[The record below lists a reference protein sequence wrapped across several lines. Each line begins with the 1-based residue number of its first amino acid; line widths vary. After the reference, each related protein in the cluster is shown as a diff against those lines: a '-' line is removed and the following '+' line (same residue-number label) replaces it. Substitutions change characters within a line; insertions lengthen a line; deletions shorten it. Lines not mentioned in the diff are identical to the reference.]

1 MTDSLGNSKPA
12 APGAP
17 SIDAAWQLLPPD
29 IPSLLRPFQAQS
41 APPRSIVTLDSHHL
55 AVLLRLVTHPD
66 HPPAIFAQEPIHPAG
81 RNSAETPSH
90 TLAGLARQ
98 AYDLSGPLPGDDL
111 LLLPA
116 PLLDQMLTPLA
127 DDFSFRAVAALLP
140 PSPDPLAAEIARQLR
155 RSLFDRG
162 LVCIGA
168 AQAMG
173 SKALCFLAG
182 DAVRSWQNLDADSRG
197 HVTFTTLTEGGRFA
211 NQLFRYAYARLYA
224 LRHGLTAAFP
234 EWEGGQLFGLHDPPC
249 AGLSFPRLSF
259 PGFSD
264 EDRQLWDK
272 QDPPIDIDL
281 AGYFQELPECWR
293 KHRPLLRRLF
303 QLPPEPRQALDAW
316 HHQVTGGGRQT
327 LVAIHVRRGDYRI
340 LQIKHQPWFR
350 LVPEP
355 WYVDWLRTIW
365 PTLRD
370 PLLFVATDEPETILP
385 VFQEFPMISPSPVPM
400 SPALPDHLRDFEIL
414 RRADYLAICNS
425 SYSRMAAILAPS
437 TQKCFLPSFE
447 TENFVPYEPW
457 MDPAFWKRFAN
468 SWRRTGPRGIRS
480 APPAPKPS
488 ARNAVITSPDTA
500 AIFFDLS
507 DLLLYLLHHATLSGI
522 QRVQCEILRNL
533 PDVSQPLPVRF
544 VVLTKRGRLGA
555 IETSAL
561 QSILED
567 ILSGIQSRDKFE
579 SELSALLDRA
589 APCTLHPKDVFLTLG
604 AFWNVKGMGLLLQ
617 ELKNSGVI
625 TGVLVH
631 DILPI
636 TASEYFESREIGVFV
651 KAVNEALTFAD
662 FLLTTSEYNK
672 ESLAE
677 YMASR
682 NLDTLPVHLVSLG
695 HGLSLSAPGKS
706 PMSTVVAEIAAHNYV
721 LCVGTIEARKNP
733 TYLLNI
739 WKMMLRS
746 GRPDVP
752 YLVFVGRKGW
762 LVRDFMDQL
771 KACGYLGGRILLLHS
786 VTDLELDLLYR
797 NCMLTMFPSFVE
809 GWGLPVGESLVH
821 GKVCLCSPI
830 GGVPEVGGELVDYI
844 DPYNVWDGLERLLRY
859 LDDPELLR
867 NREREIAEQFKP
879 RSWRKTTDDLLRSAQ
894 ALARQVRPVEGV
906 AAITLPPGLYLPIT
920 SDAASVL
927 MDGLDGTLSADLSCI
942 SGWHA
947 PENSGVRAAQPAA
960 MLRFR
965 THAAPGTQIN
975 LGLRFAA
982 YGHDFRVRIQSGSG
996 DETEVALTGGSE
1008 SRVSLACRVEPGK
1021 LVTAHLSLA
1030 DPDLDGDPF
1039 SSESY
1044 WLLKGLTYC
1053 AVTRLAGETLRKLEK
1068 LEDRNGPPPRPAGPP
1083 LPVEPPA
1090 APEIASREGR
1100 ILLRPA
1106 PPVDDSRRAPSFG
1119 AFLQSADSYWPSDF
1133 TSDRDAPIFADRAD
1147 RIAFYSGCGN
1157 RARAP
1162 QVGRIDDGIRMIRR
1176 SDQFVSTSRFSEGS
1190 LFDRSGV
1197 TRAFGYL
1204 NTAPPGTPA
1213 WLSHEADGLWVTEEA
1228 LAAAPRYEQSHLI
1241 FYNGNLHN
1249 YYHWLVE
1256 GLLTLDILS
1265 RAFGFGSNLKIPLPK
1280 SVDINALLD
1289 HRETLRAVD
1298 LAGYEIVEIGAGL
1311 IHVQEAIWVES
1322 DLVQSMPAPYL
1333 KDFQQRISALY
1344 AGLRTLRNRRL
1355 LIARKGPTRKIHNLE
1370 QVQAFLSR
1378 YDFDTVYLEGMS
1390 MADQILLFQSADFIV
1405 SPHGAG
1411 LANLLFCE
1419 PGTKVVELM
1428 PSVEV
1433 RPFFWMISEKL
1444 DLVHG
1449 VQFCEIVGAEGFQSS
1464 IQVDIGKLQAL
1475 VRMLDA
1481 HF

>member
-1 MTDSLGNSKPA
+1 MTDSLGNPKPADPA
-12 APGAP
+12 APAVH
-17 SIDAAWQLLPPD
+17 AAWQLLEPGLA
-29 IPSLLRPFQAQS
+29 SLLRPFQAQS
-41 APPRSIVTLDSHHL
+41 AAPRSIVAVDPHHA

-81 RNSAETPSH
+81 RNPGETPSH

-98 AYDLSGPLPGDDL
+98 ACDLSGPLPGDDL

-116 PLLDQMLTPLA
+116 PLLNQMMTPLA
-127 DDFSFRAVAALLP
+127 DDFTFRAVGVLLP
-140 PSPDPLAAEIARQLR
+140 LSPDPLAAETARQLR

-173 SKALCFLAG
+173 SKALCFLTG
-182 DAVRSWQNLDADSRG
+182 DAVRSLHNLDAESRG
-197 HVTFTTLTEGGRFA
+197 HVTFATLTEGGRFA

-234 EWEGGQLFGLHDPPC
+234 EWEGGPLFGLHDQSC

-293 KHRPLLRRLF
+293 RHRPLLRRLF
-303 QLPPEPRQALDAW
+303 QLPPDPRQALDAW
-316 HHQVTGGGRQT
+316 HHQVTGGARRT

-340 LQIKHQPWFR
+340 LQSKQQPWFR
-350 LVPEP
+350 LVPEQ

-370 PLLFVATDEPETILP
+370 PLLFVATDEPETVLP
-385 VFQEFPMISPSPVPM
+385 VFQEFPMISAPPVPL
-400 SPALPDHLRDFEIL
+400 SPALPDHVRDFEML

-425 SYSRMAAILAPS
+425 SFSRMAAILAPS

-447 TENFVPYEPW
+447 RENFVPYEPW
-457 MDPAFWKRFAN
+457 MDPAFWTRFAD
-468 SWRRTGPRGIRS
+468 SSRRTDLRGIRP
-480 APPAPKPS
+480 APPALKVAGRS
-488 ARNAVITSPDTA
+488 ALVASPDTA

-507 DLLLYLLHHATLSGI
+507 DLLLYLLDHATLSGI

-533 PDVSQPLPVRF
+533 PDVSHPLPVRY
-544 VVLTKRGRLGA
+544 VVLTRRRRLGT

-561 QSILED
+561 QGILED
-567 ILSGIQSRDKFE
+567 ILSGTKSRDDFE

-589 APCTLHPKDVFLTLG
+589 APCTLHPKDIFLTLG

-625 TGVLVH
+625 TGVLIH

-636 TASEYFESREIGVFV
+636 TASEYFEAREIGMFV

-695 HGLSLSAPGKS
+695 LGLSPSAPVKS
-706 PMSTVVAEIAAHNYV
+706 AVSAVVAEIAARNYV

-797 NCMLTMFPSFVE
+797 NCILTIFPSFVE

-867 NREREIAEQFKP
+867 NREREIVEQFKP

-894 ALARQVRPVEGV
+894 ALARQARPVEGL
-906 AAITLPPGLYLPIT
+906 AAITLPPSLYLPIT

-927 MDGLDGTLSADLSCI
+927 LDGMDGTLSADLTCI

-960 MLRFR
+960 LLRFR

-982 YGHDFRVRIQSGSG
+982 HGHDFRVRIQSGSG
-996 DETEVALTGGSE
+996 TETEVSLIGGSE
-1008 SRVSLACRVEPGK
+1008 SRVSLACQVEPGK
-1021 LVTAHLSLA
+1021 LVTAHLSLV
-1030 DPDLDGDPF
+1030 DPDLNGNAF

-1053 AVTRLAGETLRKLEK
+1053 PVIRRAGETLRN
-1068 LEDRNGPPPRPAGPP
+1068 LEDRNGAPSRAAGPP
-1083 LPVEPPA
+1083 LLAEPP
-1090 APEIASREGR
+1090 PEIASRAGR
-1100 ILLRPA
+1100 IGLRPA
-1106 PPVDDSRRAPSFG
+1106 PPMDDSRRAPSFG
-1119 AFLQSADSYWPSDF
+1119 AFLQSADSYWLSGF
-1133 TSDRDAPIFADRAD
+1133 TSDRGAPIFADRAD
-1147 RIAFYSGCGN
+1147 RLAFYSGCGN

-1162 QVGRIDDGIRMIRR
+1162 QVGTIDDGIRLIRR

-1190 LFDRSGV
+1190 VFDRSGV

-1204 NTAPPGTPA
+1204 DTAPSGSAA
-1213 WLSHEADGLWVTEEA
+1213 WLSHEADGLWVTEDA
-1228 LAAAPRYEQSHLI
+1228 LAAAPRYEQSYLI

-1265 RAFGFGSNLKIPLPK
+1265 RALGLGSNLKIPLPK

-1289 HRETLRAVD
+1289 HRDTIRAVD
-1298 LAGYEIVEIGAGL
+1298 LAGYEIVEVGAGL

-1390 MADQILLFQSADFIV
+1390 MADQILLFQSAEFIV

-1433 RPFFWMISEKL
+1433 RPFFWLISEKL

-1464 IQVDIGKLQAL
+1464 IHVDIGKLQAL